1 VSAIL
6 SLSQLSHVKIQI
18 FYSTNHNHTSN
29 TQGNDTMPNQSF
41 LISGRVIDTQDPAVG
56 VAGLGVE
63 AWSTFGLAQPVAQAT
78 TNSQGEFQMA
88 FEAVGALSVV
98 FKVLF
103 NSEEL
108 LRTEEIALQP
118 GKF

>member
-1 VSAIL
+1 MS
-6 SLSQLSHVKIQI
+6 
-18 FYSTNHNHTSN
+18 
-29 TQGNDTMPNQSF
+29 NQSF
-41 LISGRVIDTQDPAVG
+41 LISGQVTDTQTPAVG

-88 FEAVGALSVV
+88 FEAVEARSVV

-103 NSEEL
+103 NGEEL
-108 LRTEEIALQP
+108 LNTEEIALQP
-118 GKF
+118 GEF